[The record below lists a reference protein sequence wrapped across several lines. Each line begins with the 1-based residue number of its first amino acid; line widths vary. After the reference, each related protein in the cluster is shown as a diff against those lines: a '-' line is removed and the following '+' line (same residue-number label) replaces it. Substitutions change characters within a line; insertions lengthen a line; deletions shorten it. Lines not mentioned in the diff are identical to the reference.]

1 MTISGGR
8 PAEIPAELLSKE
20 KFHSVRLDRDKCQ
33 GCTNCIKNCPTQAI
47 RVRNGKAVI
56 INERCI
62 DCGECIRTCS
72 NNAKKAVTDS
82 LDDLRNYRYTIAV
95 PAPALYSQYRTART
109 RNGILTALKKIG
121 FDDVVEVAY
130 GAEAVSNATRQY
142 LKENTLQKPVIST
155 ACPAVVKLVQVKFPN
170 LIDHL
175 LPLQA
180 PVEVA
185 ADMAR
190 KKAEKE
196 SGFAPEEIGVFFIS
210 PCAAKMGTKYFP
222 LKGTKSS
229 IDEVISFQDI
239 YIPLRG
245 VLKTLQ
251 PEQEEDLATASIY
264 GVRWPNPGGES
275 LALDIN
281 KFISVDGIKDVVGI
295 LETIDNNADDKFGD
309 VDFMECLA
317 CKGGCLGGPLTVK
330 NVYVAQVIMKG
341 MRSEQNGR
349 YKVAELPR
357 MDVDYH
363 DYLWDRSPEHIP
375 VDKLDTDMVKAF
387 MKMEKMEEIR
397 DSLPGIDCGACG
409 APSCVALAED
419 IVRESATITDCVFKL
434 RERVREL
441 ANEMFELEGV
451 MPPTLER
458 KGVIGERTRN
468 PDTHHEGGGF
478 R

>member
-1 MTISGGR
+1 MTISEGTLTET
-8 PAEIPAELLSKE
+8 ADNLLTKE

-62 DCGECIRTCS
+62 DCGECIRICA

-82 LDDLRNYRYTIAV
+82 LDNLNHYKYKVAL

-109 RNGILTALKKIG
+109 RNGILTALKRIG

-142 LKENTLQKPVIST
+142 LKNNNLLRPVIST

-185 ADMAR
+185 ADLAK
-190 KKAEKE
+190 KKAEKD
-196 SGFAPEEIGVFFIS
+196 SGYAPEEIGVFFIS

-222 LKGTKSS
+222 FKERKSS
-229 IDEVISFQDI
+229 IDEIISFQDI
-239 YIPLRG
+239 YMPLRSEIKA
-245 VLKTLQ
+245 LKA
-251 PEQEEDLATASIY
+251 EEEEDLAAASVY

-281 KFISVDGIKDVVGI
+281 KFISVDGIRDVVEI
-295 LETIDNNADDKFGD
+295 LETIDNNADEKFGD

-330 NVYVAQVIMKG
+330 NVYVAQVIMKA

-349 YKVAELPR
+349 YKVKELPELP
-357 MDVDYH
+357 VDYH
-363 DYLWDRSPEHIP
+363 DYLWDQMPEHIP
-375 VDKLDTDMVKAF
+375 VDKLDSDMTKAF
-387 MKMEKMEEIR
+387 VKMEKLGEIR

-409 APSCVALAED
+409 APTCQALAED

-434 RERVREL
+434 REKVREL

-451 MPPTLER
+451 MPPTIEGR
-458 KGVIGERTRN
+458 GMIGERTRTAAF
-468 PDTHHEGGGF
+468 PEEGMEA
-478 R
+478 

>member
-1 MTISGGR
+1 MTISGGM
-8 PAEIPAELLSKE
+8 PAELSEDLLTKE

-62 DCGECIRTCS
+62 DCGECIRICA

-82 LDDLRNYRYTIAV
+82 LDNLKKYKYKVAL

-109 RNGILTALKKIG
+109 RNGILTALKRLG
-121 FDDVVEVAY
+121 FDDVAEVAY
-130 GAEAVSNATRQY
+130 GAEAVSNATRQF
-142 LKENTLQKPVIST
+142 LKKDNLPRPVIST
-155 ACPAVVKLVQVKFPN
+155 ACPAVVKLVQVKFPK

-190 KKAEKE
+190 KKAEAE
-196 SGFAPEEIGVFFIS
+196 SGFAPEEIGIFFIS

-222 LKGTKSS
+222 FRGTRSS
-229 IDEVISFQDI
+229 IDELISFQDI
-239 YIPLRG
+239 YIPLRSEI
-245 VLKTLQ
+245 KNIE
-251 PEQEEDLATASIY
+251 PEEEEDLATASVF

-281 KFISVDGIKDVVGI
+281 KFISVDGIKDVVEI
-295 LETIDNNADDKFGD
+295 LETIDNNADGKFGD

-330 NVYVAQVIMKG
+330 NVYVAQVIMKA

-349 YKVAELPR
+349 YKVPELPE
-357 MDVDYH
+357 MNVDYH
-363 DYLWDRSPEHIP
+363 DYLWDQKPEHMP
-375 VDKLDTDMVKAF
+375 VDKLDSDLTKAF
-387 MKMEKMEEIR
+387 AKMEKLSEIR
-397 DSLPGIDCGACG
+397 KSLPGIDCGACG
-409 APSCVALAED
+409 APTCQALAED

-434 RERVREL
+434 REKVRKL

-451 MPPTLER
+451 MPPTIER
-458 KGVIGERTRN
+458 HGMIGERTLT
-468 PDTHHEGGGF
+468 PAFPEEGGES